1 MPEYEVIFEQK
12 ASSVITS
19 LKSALGDKYDDVTTG
34 ADEVLA
40 IKTKRRLTSS
50 ERDAV
55 EAILGR
61 KIKER

>member
-12 ASSVITS
+12 ASSLIAS
-19 LKSALGDKYDDVTTG
+19 IKSALGDKYDDVTTG

-40 IKTKRRLTSS
+40 IRTKKRLTPS

-55 EAILGR
+55 ETILGH